1 MSAGASIELFDDDS
15 SEPRVRGFLHRPES
29 PNGDALVLTHSAGGN
44 SRSPLLIAV
53 AEALAESGLT
63 VLRCD
68 LPFRQMRPHGPPGA
82 GRATRDRE
90 GLRQAVMSLRKIV
103 PGRVFLGGHSYGG
116 RQASMLAADDPD
128 VAAALLLL
136 SYPLH
141 PPRRPTQLRTG
152 HFSRLR
158 VPSLFVQGTR
168 DEFASVE
175 EITSALLLIP
185 ARTKLLVIDGA
196 GHSLAVRGEL
206 AAVAAKV
213 KDAFQEFLAFYNSD
227 A

>member
-1 MSAGASIELFDDDS
+1 MSAGASLEPFQDDTSD
-15 SEPRVRGFLHRPES
+15 PRVRGFLHRPES

-68 LPFRQMRPHGPPGA
+68 LPFREMRPHGPPGA
-82 GRATRDRE
+82 GSAARDRE

-103 PGRVFLGGHSYGG
+103 SGRVFLGGHSYGG

-158 VPSLFVQGTR
+158 LPSLLVQGTR

-196 GHSLAVRGEL
+196 GHSLAARGEL
-206 AAVAAKV
+206 AEVAAKV

>member
-1 MSAGASIELFDDDS
+1 MSAGASLEPFQDDTSD
-15 SEPRVRGFLHRPES
+15 PRVRGFLHRPES

-68 LPFRQMRPHGPPGA
+68 LPFREMRPHGPPGA
-82 GRATRDRE
+82 GSAARDRE

-103 PGRVFLGGHSYGG
+103 SGRVFLGGHSYGG

-152 HFSRLR
+152 AFPPGCAYPRCLFKERETSSHPSRR
-158 VPSLFVQGTR
+158 SPQR
-168 DEFASVE
+168 C
-175 EITSALLLIP
+175 
-185 ARTKLLVIDGA
+185 
-196 GHSLAVRGEL
+196 
-206 AAVAAKV
+206 
-213 KDAFQEFLAFYNSD
+213 Y
-227 A
+227 